1 MNRIIALLA
10 VGCSVIATFACT
22 HDNATDTEAIK
33 RKSFEAWIEAHAPQA
48 MPLGDT
54 GMYYEVLE
62 EADNSSSGKV
72 DVRGKWIDVNYRM
85 CTLDGDIFYNRDE
98 ATARLIGTYDAYT
111 HYVPER
117 FYIASSWDSSSLPKG
132 LYTTFTEIIPGATW
146 RVYMPA
152 DMAFASSGF
161 DMTGG
166 YGYGG
171 QIALDEDK
179 AVMLDQVR
187 ITDIIEN
194 PQQLGDDQIRT
205 LATTARPEGWG
216 MYPNDTLRPGMY
228 MDVLYRRNAQDTV
241 PVGRQHAFAHGDPRH
256 LDSVA
261 RKRHVIL
268 GQIARDVAVQPAVL
282 IEVSPEVVSQ
292 RGSDRRRS
300 RRIVDFN
307 DPGRRRILRRIFTRV
322 VFYCEREFII
332 KCICTGA
339 VTPRRIC
346 ANYQIQILMLCTV
359 QRVSLRYLPH
369 PQIIASSYFFFN
381 LIRFVSVG
389 INSLRIGDLTCSRIQ
404 RHTKDS
410 IIPAIRHICR
420 PYNTNFITTLRTFQK
435 SIDFIRNTNI
445 Y

>member
-241 PVGRQHAFAHGDPRH
+241 PVGSQAEIYYKVSFLDGQMIDSNI
-256 LDSVA
+256 DSVLVNRFGSVRTSDVTSA
-261 RKRHVIL
+261 ISVTRMATGTTATNAYQMPAKVFYSIL
-268 GQIARDVAVQPAVL
+268 PDVCYGDSLRVAVPAKYAYFTEYMAPNRSESEWGTSTKFDNYKGYDYDDYTIDDTDYYFGAATFYMPSSSSSVISMAEIKPYTPL
-282 IEVSPEVVSQ
+282 IYELVVQKPE
-292 RGSDRRRS
+292 
-300 RRIVDFN
+300 
-307 DPGRRRILRRIFTRV
+307 
-322 VFYCEREFII
+322 
-332 KCICTGA
+332 K
-339 VTPRRIC
+339 
-346 ANYQIQILMLCTV
+346 
-359 QRVSLRYLPH
+359 
-369 PQIIASSYFFFN
+369 
-381 LIRFVSVG
+381 
-389 INSLRIGDLTCSRIQ
+389 
-404 RHTKDS
+404 
-410 IIPAIRHICR
+410 
-420 PYNTNFITTLRTFQK
+420 
-435 SIDFIRNTNI
+435 
-445 Y
+445 